1 MNAKSIL
8 AIAAGAVVVLFTLD
22 FLTRKAGGD
31 IRDAISD
38 ANKDTPFEGFG
49 PVGTLGNVTDT
60 ILFGV
65 PSTFG
70 SWLGLQGS
78 KAINFINTG
87 EFR

>member
-8 AIAAGAVVVLFTLD
+8 AIAEGAVVVLFTLD

-49 PVGTLGNVTDT
+49 PVGTLGNITDA
-60 ILFGV
+60 ISGRQL
-65 PSTFG
+65 SRFG

-78 KAINFINTG
+78 KAINFVTTG